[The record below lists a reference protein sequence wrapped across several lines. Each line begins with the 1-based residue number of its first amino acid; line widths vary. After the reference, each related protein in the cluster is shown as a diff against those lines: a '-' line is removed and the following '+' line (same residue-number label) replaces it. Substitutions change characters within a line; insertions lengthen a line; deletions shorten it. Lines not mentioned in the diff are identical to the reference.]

1 MKKFLISLSILAAV
15 GVFHPVFA
23 TQLPIEVKNY
33 VLQHE
38 PEATIRFDGL
48 ITLKDGTFYLPLLP
62 AYEVK
67 DSAFGIKYTYP
78 ENKVFSKKPDIV
90 VFSNNY
96 CLLKLIKTKEGLT
109 VSSLKDLPIEVRTG
123 LLPQDLLVPKGLV
136 LPDSLI
142 GILGDLSIPLT
153 SNLKITEKQQIPQV
167 FDAKEDLP
175 KTPQKIK
182 VIPQL
187 QNKQFFI
194 TNFNSNYIY
203 IMPSNLTDVQY
214 TLKLDSIP
222 KTVKEIAQRYL
233 LVATNGKTYID
244 VVDIPNEE
252 IAKQI
257 DLGVVPDEIIVT
269 RDEKLAYVISNKSPY
284 LFVIDI
290 STMNL
295 IKQIQIKGSPEK
307 IAFSDDETKLIYQ
320 DSKTNDI
327 YSVELKNNYVNIYQC
342 NVSNTSKIA
351 LINDNIYAL
360 SRTKNS
366 FKIYPYQNFV
376 EEKTVKDTTIFGSK
390 KSYYVKSAVF
400 ATGPVARNIKKQ
412 EQEKLSQN
420 ELEKTKYVEDGITIE
435 LSQKPV
441 DLIYKNNK
449 LFVLSAATNS
459 IDVVNPQT
467 KVLEKTIPL
476 KIAGFSTKFNPI
488 KNSDMVIITNVMENK
503 YVVFDLLKQKVLQI
517 NPIDIPITTLTVVEE
532 TEFETNKNKKQ
543 AETL

>member
-167 FDAKEDLP
+167 FDEKEDLP

-488 KNSDMVIITNVMENK
+488 KNSDMFIITNVMENK

>member
-1 MKKFLISLSILAAV
+1 MKKFLISLAILLST
-15 GVFHPVFA
+15 GIIQPVLA
-23 TQLPIEVKNY
+23 TQLPVEVKNY
-33 VLQHE
+33 ILQQE
-38 PEATIRFDGL
+38 SEATIRFDGL

-67 DSAFGIKYTYP
+67 DTNFNIKYTYP
-78 ENKVFSKKPDIV
+78 ENKSFAKKPDIII
-90 VFSNNY
+90 FSNNY
-96 CLLKLIKTKEGLT
+96 CLMKLIKTKEGLSVT
-109 VSSLKDLPIEVRTG
+109 SLKDLPIEVRTG

-153 SNLKITEKQQIPQV
+153 SNLKITEKQQIPQSFV
-167 FDAKEDLP
+167 EKEEMP
-175 KTPQKIK
+175 KSPQKIK

-269 RDEKLAYVISNKSPY
+269 KDEKLAYVVSNKSPY

-290 STMNL
+290 PTMNL

-307 IAFSDDETKLIYQ
+307 IVFSDDETKLVYQ

-342 NVSNTSKIA
+342 NVANTSKIA

-376 EEKTVKDTTIFGSK
+376 EEKNVKDSNVFGSK
-390 KSYYVKSAVF
+390 KSYYVKSAVL
-400 ATGPVARNIKKQ
+400 ATGPVARNLKKQ
-412 EQEKLSQN
+412 EQEKQEQL
-420 ELEKTKYVEDGITIE
+420 ELEKTAFVENGVTVE
-435 LSQKPV
+435 LSQKPI

-467 KVLEKTIPL
+467 KVLEKNIPL

-488 KNSDMVIITNVMENK
+488 KNSEMVIITNVMENK
-503 YVVFDLLKQKVLQI
+503 YVVFDLQKQKVLQI
-517 NPIDIPITTLTVVEE
+517 NPIDIPITTLTVVDE
-532 TEFETNKNKKQ
+532 TKFEANKNKQQ

>member
-1 MKKFLISLSILAAV
+1 L
-15 GVFHPVFA
+15 H
-23 TQLPIEVKNY
+23 
-33 VLQHE
+33 
-38 PEATIRFDGL
+38 
-48 ITLKDGTFYLPLLP
+48 
-62 AYEVK
+62 
-67 DSAFGIKYTYP
+67 
-78 ENKVFSKKPDIV
+78 
-90 VFSNNY
+90 
-96 CLLKLIKTKEGLT
+96 
-109 VSSLKDLPIEVRTG
+109 
-123 LLPQDLLVPKGLV
+123 
-136 LPDSLI
+136 
-142 GILGDLSIPLT
+142 
-153 SNLKITEKQQIPQV
+153 
-167 FDAKEDLP
+167 
-175 KTPQKIK
+175 
-182 VIPQL
+182 
-187 QNKQFFI
+187 
-194 TNFNSNYIY
+194 
-203 IMPSNLTDVQY
+203 

-488 KNSDMVIITNVMENK
+488 KNSDMFIITNVMENK